1 MSSQLRLSGGRKL
14 QSPAGQGTR
23 PTTSRVREAV
33 MNVLAPRLH
42 DCHWLDLF
50 SGSGVMGCEALQSG
64 ARRVVAVE
72 RNAKTAKVCQA
83 NLIATASGLSQQSN
97 IEVIRH
103 DVLSWLKRGCHAAK
117 FNQPWAGENPGFNL
131 VYLDP
136 PYSSKLYSEVFKALL
151 SGHWLQRDALV
162 ICEHATN
169 YSLETPMQWI
179 EQDRRI
185 YGSSALLFTNPPE
198 QYRDDTD
205 SKHPQTIQAK

>member
-42 DCHWLDLF
+42 GCHWLARF

-117 FNQPWAGENPGFNL
+117 FNQPWEGHIPGFNL
-131 VYLDP
+131 VF
-136 PYSSKLYSEVFKALL
+136 E
-151 SGHWLQRDALV
+151 
-162 ICEHATN
+162 
-169 YSLETPMQWI
+169 
-179 EQDRRI
+179 
-185 YGSSALLFTNPPE
+185 
-198 QYRDDTD
+198 
-205 SKHPQTIQAK
+205 